1 MDEDTFTNRLQ
12 ELIRE
17 IADLPIDQQKKIAPL
32 IEETK
37 ERHKE
42 NKENFSKLEKSF
54 GELRIYLK
62 YLLFDLEATTRE
74 RNQLRR
80 RLNQRDEDEP
90 NQI

>member
-1 MDEDTFTNRLQ
+1 MDEETFNSRLQ
-12 ELIRE
+12 ELIQE
-17 IADLPIDQQKKIAPL
+17 IAALPADQRKKVTPL

-37 ERHKE
+37 NRHQEIKE
-42 NKENFSKLEKSF
+42 NVGKLEKSF
-54 GELRIYLK
+54 TELRICLK

-80 RLNQRDEDEP
+80 RLNARDEDEP